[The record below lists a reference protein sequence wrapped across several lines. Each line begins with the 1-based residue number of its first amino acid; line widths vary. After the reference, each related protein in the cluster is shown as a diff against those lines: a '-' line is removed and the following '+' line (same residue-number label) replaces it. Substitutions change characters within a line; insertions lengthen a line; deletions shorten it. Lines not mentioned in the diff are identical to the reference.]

1 MKILLTG
8 GSGQVGFELRRALA
22 PLGEVVAPGRAACD
36 LADEAALRAL
46 VRSVR
51 PDAIVNAAAYTAV
64 DRAESEQAAAF
75 AVNAA
80 APRILGEEAARLG
93 ALVLHF
99 STDYVFSGE
108 KDGAYTE
115 RDLPDPRNVYGRSK
129 YEGERGLAG
138 ACARHLILRTSWV
151 LGAHGRNF
159 ARTVLR
165 LAAGRDSLEVVA
177 DQYGA
182 PTSAALLADLCA
194 HLLRQYRQ
202 EPGLPFGTYHVAAGG
217 TTTWCDYARF
227 VLAQAQAAGRPLKAG
242 ADSVRAIDS
251 AAYPAPAPRPRNSRL
266 DTSLFCATFGLRLP
280 PWEEGVGHVVQQIL
294 EGERWFS

>member
-1 MKILLTG
+1 MKIFLTG

-51 PDAIVNAAAYTAV
+51 PDVIVNAAAYTAV
-64 DRAESEQAAAF
+64 DRAESDQATAF

-80 APRILGEEAARLG
+80 APRILGEEAARLD

-108 KDGAYTE
+108 KDGPYTE
-115 RDLPDPRNVYGRSK
+115 RDLPGPRNVYGRSK

-151 LGAHGRNF
+151 LGAHGHNF
-159 ARTVLR
+159 AKTVLR

-177 DQYGA
+177 DQYGT

-202 EPGLPFGTYHVAAGG
+202 APGLPFGTYHVAGGG
-217 TTTWCDYARF
+217 TTTWYDYARF

-242 ADSVRAIDS
+242 AESVRAIES
-251 AAYPAPAPRPRNSRL
+251 AAYPAPAPRPRNSQL

-294 EGERWFS
+294 EGERWLS